1 VLVFFL
7 TFKEINI
14 LHIPNVEQPCQRK
27 IRQGKEQIS
36 MKYATSI
43 VIDYT
48 ATFVQEKVQHAVLF
62 PTACGTF
69 LFSTTAC
76 GTFSFFL
83 LLRVLFARNKSRMRL
98 CNNRNACSVRK
109 TVVLKKFLYFPK
121 KQLCI
126 SAKEPVRISAED
138 PICFCRK
145 WKFSYRRVS
154 SLFAPEHPL
163 QNLFLHYRTLLW
175 KGPSIVGLF
184 LQE

>member
-48 ATFVQEKVQHAVLF
+48 ATFVQGKVQHAVLF

-83 LLRVLFARNKSRMRL
+83 LRVLFA
-98 CNNRNACSVRK
+98 
-109 TVVLKKFLYFPK
+109 
-121 KQLCI
+121 
-126 SAKEPVRISAED
+126 
-138 PICFCRK
+138 
-145 WKFSYRRVS
+145 
-154 SLFAPEHPL
+154 
-163 QNLFLHYRTLLW
+163 
-175 KGPSIVGLF
+175 
-184 LQE
+184 